1 MILSKLGKMGHEDSK
16 AKSDGISRRITSKP
30 QIHCSAYRD
39 GRDARPQPGTLWNV
53 RYLCSQAMLISA
65 VERTKSSDAAHEY
78 LLEKCIYTNKSPA
91 SELRRGIVRENIG
104 ERTALSGC
112 HQVMDA

>member
-1 MILSKLGKMGHEDSK
+1 MGHEASK

-30 QIHCSAYRD
+30 QIHCRAYRD

-53 RYLCSQAMLISA
+53 WYLCSQAMLISA

-78 LLEKCIYTNKSPA
+78 LLEKVHIHTQIP
-91 SELRRGIVRENIG
+91 RRRL
-104 ERTALSGC
+104 T
-112 HQVMDA
+112 